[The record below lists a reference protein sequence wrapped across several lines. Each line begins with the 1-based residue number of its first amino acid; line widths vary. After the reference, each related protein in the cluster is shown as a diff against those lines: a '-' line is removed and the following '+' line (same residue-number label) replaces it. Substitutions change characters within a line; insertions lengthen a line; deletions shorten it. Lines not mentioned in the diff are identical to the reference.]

1 MLASKLVEVKMV
13 VVEAIGTRKA
23 FGPPLDITFG
33 PLKGW
38 KGDCAEMDEDDAR
51 SLLGGEALKATSG
64 ERIATEKKDMKKNPE
79 KYTEKQFEP
88 ATGKVSEIK
97 NVSKISEEERHGM
110 TVDFALARPIQEKKE
125 AVK

>member
-33 PLKGW
+33 PLPGW
-38 KGDCAEMDEDDAR
+38 KGDCAEIDEDIAR
-51 SLLGGEALKATSG
+51 SLLGAEALKAASG
-64 ERIATEKKDMKKNPE
+64 DRLATEKKDMDKNPE
-79 KYTEKQFEP
+79 KYTEEHFEP
-88 ATGKVSEIK
+88 STGKITKIK
-97 NVSKISEEERHGM
+97 NVSKISEDERHGM
-110 TVDFALARPIQEKKE
+110 TVDFALARPVPEKKV